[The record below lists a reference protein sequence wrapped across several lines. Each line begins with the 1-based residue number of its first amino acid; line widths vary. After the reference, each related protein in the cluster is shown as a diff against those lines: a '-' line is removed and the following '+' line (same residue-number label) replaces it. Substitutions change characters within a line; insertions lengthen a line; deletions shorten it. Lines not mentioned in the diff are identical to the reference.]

1 MKPST
6 DNWLTIAAKDLKM
19 AKLFLD
25 GNEPLG
31 VINHLHA
38 AVEKLLKGILE
49 ESGTIPP
56 KIHSLKQLAIDVC
69 ALNLEKHQS
78 DLFNL
83 LDKAFISSRYPNE
96 VERFEEEYDIER
108 CQQLFSDVEVIIKWL
123 KGLLKKN

>member
-6 DNWLTIAAKDLKM
+6 DNWLKIAAKDLKM
-19 AKLFLD
+19 AKLCLD

-69 ALNLEKHQS
+69 ALNLENNK
-78 DLFNL
+78 
-83 LDKAFISSRYPNE
+83 
-96 VERFEEEYDIER
+96 
-108 CQQLFSDVEVIIKWL
+108 VIYLIY
-123 KGLLKKN
+123 